1 MKIKFLPIIFLIFFS
16 CAFKNDSKIYTG
28 NLNFWSN
35 NLNEIELAM
44 SYILTNDEY
53 KELRTL
59 IDQDKIEFLDNYW
72 ESMDPDKST
81 KENELFNEFKVRVI
95 ESKKLFSDFDS
106 GIFSDRAKIYIKFGP
121 PSEKYKTD
129 SYKNTNNEI
138 LVWKYKTGY
147 EFIFIIDTFG
157 RYKLIKN

>member
-1 MKIKFLPIIFLIFFS
+1 MKNNFLPIVFLVFFS
-16 CAFKNDSKIYTG
+16 CTFKNESKIYTG
-28 NLNFWSN
+28 NLNFWSD

-53 KELRTL
+53 AELRTL
-59 IDQDKIEFLDNYW
+59 SEQDKINFLDKYW
-72 ESMDPDKST
+72 ESIDPDKST
-81 KENELFNEFKVRVI
+81 KDNELFNEFKLRVI
-95 ESKKLFSDFDS
+95 ESKKLFSDFDT

-121 PSEKYKTD
+121 PSEKYKTN
-129 SYKNTNNEI
+129 SYNSVNNDI

-147 EFIFIIDTFG
+147 EFSFIIDTFG